1 MLIFDQNFKNMNRK
15 SITTLILLALAF
27 TVNAQTKKKKAV
39 AAPSKNTVKIL
50 SLTQLDSA
58 SYAFGQKIAESLGGE
73 GVKELNYMFLNKG
86 MQDVFT
92 KKPVMI
98 DSYKSQTIIQEFL
111 TITKKAK
118 YDTTLTAGANFLK
131 ANKAKAG
138 VITTASGLQYEILK
152 DSVGGTKPSATDEV
166 TVHYKGTLLN
176 GKTFDSSYDRKEP
189 ATFGLNKV
197 IPGWTEGV
205 QLMNTG
211 SKYRFFIPYQ
221 LAYGERGAGAN
232 IPPYSTLIFEVEL
245 LKITPPVVAAPVA
258 PPAPVAPVAA
268 PATPTEP
275 VKGKKSKK

>member
-1 MLIFDQNFKNMNRK
+1 MNRK
-15 SITTLILLALAF
+15 LITTLLFLAAAF
-27 TVNAQTKKKKAV
+27 TVNAQAKKKKIAV
-39 AAPSKNTVKIL
+39 KPSKSTVKIL
-50 SLTQLDSA
+50 SLSQLDSA
-58 SYAFGQKIAESLGGE
+58 SYAFGLKIAESLGGE

-92 KKPVMI
+92 KKPAMI

-111 TITKKAK
+111 SATKKAK
-118 YDTTLTAGANFLK
+118 YDTTLKAGANFLT

-138 VITTASGLQYEILK
+138 IFTTASGLQYEILK
-152 DSVGGTKPSATDEV
+152 DSASGVKPKATDEV

-245 LKITPPVVAAPVA
+245 LKITPPAPLTPPAVSTPEPVVV
-258 PPAPVAPVAA
+258 PPAPAE
-268 PATPTEP
+268 PT
-275 VKGKKSKK
+275 KGKKAKK